1 MATGRVP
8 NKDILEVANTGVEL
22 NQCGYIN
29 TDEYLQTNVP
39 GIWALGDIVGRYLL
53 KHSANLE
60 AAYASNSILDPEN
73 RAPVD
78 YHAMPHPVFASP
90 QVVPASLTQQEV
102 AGRGAA
108 YITPIYNYSDTAYG
122 ASIEDHDRFVKMLA
136 DPETEE
142 ILGCHVIGTDAATLI
157 QEVANA
163 TRSCAGVDTILQS
176 IYVHPALPELVQRA
190 FGGLPVWP
198 AAVSYT

>member
-1 MATGRVP
+1 MHLITYWTR
-8 NKDILEVANTGVEL
+8 KTRRRWIT
-22 NQCGYIN
+22 
-29 TDEYLQTNVP
+29 
-39 GIWALGDIVGRYLL
+39 
-53 KHSANLE
+53 
-60 AAYASNSILDPEN
+60 
-73 RAPVD
+73 
-78 YHAMPHPVFASP
+78 MPHPVFASP
-90 QVVPASLTQQEV
+90 QVAPASLSQQEV

-176 IYVHPALPELVQRA
+176 IYVHSALPEVVQRA
-190 FGGLPVWP
+190 FGGLPV
-198 AAVSYT
+198 

>member
-1 MATGRVP
+1 MHL
-8 NKDILEVANTGVEL
+8 I
-22 NQCGYIN
+22 
-29 TDEYLQTNVP
+29 
-39 GIWALGDIVGRYLL
+39 
-53 KHSANLE
+53 
-60 AAYASNSILDPEN
+60 AYWTRKTRRRWITMPCPTQFSPRRRWLR
-73 RAPVD
+73 RA
-78 YHAMPHPVFASP
+78 FS
-90 QVVPASLTQQEV
+90 QQEV

-122 ASIEDHDRFVKMLA
+122 ASIEDHDRFVKVLA

-142 ILGCHVIGTDAATLI
+142 ILGCHVIGTEAATLI

-163 TRSCAGVDTILQS
+163 TRSCVGVDAILQS

-190 FGGLPVWP
+190 FGGFPVWP